1 MINRTLI
8 RLKIV
13 QLVYSY
19 YQNGGKDINTAEKE
33 LLFSLS
39 KAYDLYHYLL
49 LLMVDVTKYEEECI
63 ENQEQINKIAH
74 KEEKISHKFVNN
86 RFVKQLRNNL
96 QLIDFSQNQKRTWL
110 NDIDYLKKLISD
122 IKQTDTYNN
131 YINNEIDD
139 YSVDREFWRKIYKS
153 IISKDIKIDEVLEEK
168 SLYWNDDKEIVDT
181 FVLKTIKRFQEE
193 AGEKQK
199 LLEEY
204 KDDEDREYALKLF
217 RATIINDYEY
227 RQYIAQSVKNWEFD
241 RLAFM
246 DVVIMQI
253 AIAEFMNFVQIPT
266 AVTINE
272 YVDIAKY
279 YSTPHSASY
288 VNGILDA
295 VLKKMRKEKLIIK
308 N

>member
-13 QLVYSY
+13 QLIYSY
-19 YQNGGKDINTAEKE
+19 YQNGGKDLKTAEKE

-49 LLMVDVTKYEEECI
+49 LLMVDLTKYEAEQL
-63 ENQEQINKIAH
+63 ENREQINMIVH
-74 KEEKISHKFVNN
+74 KDDTINHKFVDN
-86 RFVKQLRNNL
+86 RFIKQLKNNCKL
-96 QLIDFSQNQKRTWL
+96 NDFIEKQNRTWL
-110 NDIDYLKKLISD
+110 NDPDYLKGLLEQ
-122 IKQTDTYNN
+122 IKTSETYYIYMNN
-131 YINNEIDD
+131 SIDD
-139 YSVDREFWRKIYKS
+139 YNVDREFWRKIYKS
-153 IISKDIKIDEVLEEK
+153 IIMKDDKIYDVLEDK

-193 AGEKQK
+193 SGDKQE
-199 LLEEY
+199 LLPEY
-204 KDDEDREYALKLF
+204 KDDEDRDYALKLF
-217 RATIINDYEY
+217 RTTIINDLDY
-227 RQYIAQSVKNWEFD
+227 RNLIAQCIKNWEFD

-253 AIAEFMNFVQIPT
+253 AIAELLNFVQIPT
-266 AVTINE
+266 NVTINE

-279 YSTPHSASY
+279 YSTPNSASY

-295 VLKKMRKEKLIIK
+295 VVKKLKRENLIIK